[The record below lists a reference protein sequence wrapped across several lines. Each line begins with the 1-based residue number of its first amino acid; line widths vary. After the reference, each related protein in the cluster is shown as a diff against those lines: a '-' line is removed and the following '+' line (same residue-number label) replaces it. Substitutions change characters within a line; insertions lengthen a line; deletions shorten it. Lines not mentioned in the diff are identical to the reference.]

1 MIEKIVEEHLRGDFL
16 NEINIKLVALGKSPI
31 TLFDVNGQLIVDVY
45 GGAVAYTSR
54 KVTCESDDFTDEIV
68 ESFLQIDYRFAL
80 LKSIETVRYI
90 EAETLKRKTDVIFR
104 IIFG

>member
-16 NEINIKLVALGKSPI
+16 NKINIKLVALGKSPI
-31 TLFDVNGQLIVDVY
+31 TLFDDNGNLVIDVNGRT
-45 GGAVAYTSR
+45 VAYTSR
-54 KVTCESDDFTDEIV
+54 KVTCESDDLTDEIV
-68 ESFLQIDYRFAL
+68 QQFLQIDYNFAL
-80 LKSIETVRYI
+80 LKSFETVRYI

>member
-1 MIEKIVEEHLRGDFL
+1 MTEKIIEEHLKGDFL

-31 TLFDVNGQLIVDVY
+31 TLFDDNGNLVIDVNG
-45 GGAVAYTSR
+45 GTVAYTSR
-54 KVTCESDDFTDEIV
+54 KVTCESDDCTNEIV
-68 ESFLQIDYRFAL
+68 EEFLKVDYKFAL
-80 LKSIETVRYI
+80 VKSIETVRYI